1 MSTVIPDNL
10 FKEEKKLFSK
20 PQPTINLLC
29 PNVMMICRHIH
40 ITLGLV
46 KKIFKGVTMGS
57 SEPF

>member
-20 PQPTINLLC
+20 PQPTNNLLC

-40 ITLGLV
+40 IIKAAAATILYYYL
-46 KKIFKGVTMGS
+46 II
-57 SEPF
+57 